1 MLLVGFPGLDGD
13 RARAKGSDK
22 LPGCKSLGFLVP
34 LVLRPQSSP
43 VQDADTHTDE
53 RIGNKTLFDKLDR
66 GSQCFPFAGNQGMNA
81 LVVSWYRR

>member
-13 RARAKGSDK
+13 RARPKGGDK
-22 LPGCKSLGFLVP
+22 LPDRKAPGFLVP
-34 LVLRPQSSP
+34 FVLRPQPSP
-43 VQDADTHTDE
+43 VQDADSHADE
-53 RIGNKTLFDKLDR
+53 RIGNEPLFDKFDR